1 MIKSRRQDSKVLSEV
16 KSGSTHLAFSWCR
29 RPLSA
34 PQERLQKKITALN
47 ILGFFASERNARICW
62 AHRGITDTSLYA
74 LAPLS
79 LFFILPVLHSTWGP
93 SSPTR
98 DEMEPMA
105 PALSLAS
112 HWGPQISPTLV
123 SLEPVYNRDTSVDS
137 QFSWLLSTTQN

>member
-1 MIKSRRQDSKVLSEV
+1 MVQKASVGTSRKDYR
-16 KSGSTHLAFSWCR
+16 
-29 RPLSA
+29 
-34 PQERLQKKITALN
+34 KKITALN
-47 ILGFFASERNARICW
+47 ILGFFASERNARILLGPQRY
-62 AHRGITDTSLYA
+62 HRHVSHA

-79 LFFILPVLHSTWGP
+79 LSFFILPVLHSTWGP

-105 PALSLAS
+105 PALEAWHLT
-112 HWGPQISPTLV
+112 GDRQISPTLV